1 LCESNYRVAEFGNKF
16 LEDTT
21 KAGNIFV
28 ESLKEREKLRVL
40 SIYGRIILKLFDVI
54 QIERIVCAG
63 GKRQTFLIL

>member
-1 LCESNYRVAEFGNKF
+1 

-54 QIERIVCAG
+54 QIERIV
-63 GKRQTFLIL
+63 